1 MNNKLNAVVV
11 VLLLSPILFVIMEFL
26 LGMINWQ
33 LLLLLG
39 ILYFITIPLLLLF
52 VINKS
57 KRNS

>member
-1 MNNKLNAVVV
+1 MNNKLKALV
-11 VLLLSPILFVIMEFL
+11 VLLLSPLLFIIMEFL

-52 VINKS
+52 VINKL

>member
-1 MNNKLNAVVV
+1 MNNKLKALV
-11 VLLLSPILFVIMEFL
+11 VLLLSPLLFIIMEFL

-52 VINKS
+52 IINKL

>member
-1 MNNKLNAVVV
+1 MNNKLNAFAV
-11 VLLLSPILFVIMEFL
+11 VLLLSPILFIIMEFL